1 MCTKESKKRVSTEST
16 TNKTLDIY
24 TVFPHKNAKHIQINY
39 FIHTVTGVTIGSK
52 FPLCAKSKRQ
62 KKSRSKEKPH
72 CLEPPPGS
80 LLLYNPAFK
89 RKKPQLLVSQFNA
102 ASVMLHSVK
111 ARPTNRGRFPE
122 VRPVIFSFSGCAK
135 LL

>member
-24 TVFPHKNAKHIQINY
+24 TVFPHKNAKYIQINY
-39 FIHTVTGVTIGSK
+39 FIHTITGVTIGSK

-62 KKSRSKEKPH
+62 KKAGARRNLTAWSPHQAACFYITQPSKGKSPS
-72 CLEPPPGS
+72 CL
-80 LLLYNPAFK
+80 
-89 RKKPQLLVSQFNA
+89 SQFNA

-111 ARPTNRGRFPE
+111 ARPTNRGHFIE